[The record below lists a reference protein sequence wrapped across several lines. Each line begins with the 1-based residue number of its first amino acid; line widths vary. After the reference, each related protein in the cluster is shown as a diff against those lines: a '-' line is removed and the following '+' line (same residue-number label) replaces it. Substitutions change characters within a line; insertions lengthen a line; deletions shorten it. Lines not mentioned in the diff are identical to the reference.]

1 MTTKSLCSGQIYSE
15 NVSIIFFVHF
25 NEKLGEW
32 MNTVNNQTPVPS
44 THSTKEILTILEK
57 VFYDQ
62 DIKIKTS
69 EVIKL
74 TSQFSAID
82 LGYAAIHI
90 SSSHRHL
97 LYSNLPSCEDKIQF
111 ILNTD
116 SDTRSILFER
126 LSDFELKKLF
136 ESMPSDEAVWVMED
150 MKEEKIKKVFS
161 LISPKKAYRIFEL
174 KRHAINSA
182 GRLMTSDFFAFTMDM
197 TIQAAV
203 AFIRDNPNIDFN
215 RGVFII
221 NKDKELI
228 GYVPSRNLIV
238 NPPDTPLK
246 RVITPVVHKVSPNNS
261 REEVIEIVE
270 KYKIS
275 SLPVVDEK
283 NNLLGVITHEDV
295 LEAVEDS
302 QDEIFAHIAGV
313 NDNIDYQSSLWKL
326 FFARAPWLVV
336 TLMAGLINVFVMS
349 FFQKYEG
356 GLLTFVLFFVPL
368 ITGMSG
374 NIGIQSSTILVR
386 NLAIGSFSN
395 STKKEMVLKEL
406 TTGVFTGIVFGLSC
420 GVITYLL
427 NSFFGSILNISP
439 LAVSIIV
446 GMGLIGACF
455 AGAFLGVASPLF
467 FSKVGIDPAV
477 SSGPIVT
484 AFNDSFSMI
493 IYFLIAWLISNIFF

>member
-1 MTTKSLCSGQIYSE
+1 MDTA
-15 NVSIIFFVHF
+15 
-25 NEKLGEW
+25 
-32 MNTVNNQTPVPS
+32 NNQNSVPS
-44 THSTKEILTILEK
+44 SHSTKEILTVLEK
-57 VFYDQ
+57 VFHDQ
-62 DIKIKTS
+62 DIKIKTP
-69 EVIKL
+69 EIIKL
-74 TSQFSAID
+74 ISQFSAID
-82 LGYAAIHI
+82 LGYVAGHI
-90 SSSHRHL
+90 SSNHRHL
-97 LYSNLPSCEDKIQF
+97 LYSQLPSCDDKIQF

-116 SDTRSILFER
+116 SETRSALFER
-126 LSDFELKKLF
+126 LSDVELKRLF
-136 ESMPSDEAVWVMED
+136 EAMPSDEAVWIMED
-150 MKEEKIKKVFS
+150 MKEEKIKKVFG
-161 LISPKKAYRIFEL
+161 LISQKKAYRIFEL

-182 GRLMTSDFFAFTMDM
+182 GRLMTSDFFAFTMNIS
-197 TIQAAV
+197 IQSAV
-203 AFIRDNPNIDFN
+203 EFIRDNPNINFN

-221 NKDKELI
+221 NENRELL

-238 NPPDTPLK
+238 NSPDTPLK
-246 RVITPVVHKVSPNNS
+246 RVITPVVHKVSANTS

-283 NNLLGVITHEDV
+283 NVLLGVITHEDV
-295 LEAVEDS
+295 LEAVEDT

-313 NDNIDYQSSLWKL
+313 NENIDYQSSLWKL

-336 TLMAGLINVFVMS
+336 TLMAGLLNVFVMS

-395 STKKEMVLKEL
+395 STKKEMVMKEL
-406 TTGVFTGIVFGLSC
+406 TTGVFTGLVFGLSC
-420 GVITYLL
+420 GIITYLL
-427 NSFFGSILNISP
+427 NSCFSGILNINP

-446 GMGLIGACF
+446 GVGLIGACF

-484 AFNDSFSMI
+484 AFNDCFSMV
-493 IYFLIAWLISNIFF
+493 IYFLIARLVSSVFF

>member
-1 MTTKSLCSGQIYSE
+1 
-15 NVSIIFFVHF
+15 
-25 NEKLGEW
+25 
-32 MNTVNNQTPVPS
+32 MNTVKDQSLVPS
-44 THSTKEILTILEK
+44 SPSTKEILSVLEK
-57 VFYDQ
+57 VFHDQ
-62 DIKIKTS
+62 DIKIKTP
-69 EVIKL
+69 EVIKVVN
-74 TSQFSAID
+74 QFSAID
-82 LGYAAIHI
+82 LGYVAGHI
-90 SSSHRHL
+90 SSTHRHL
-97 LYSNLPSCEDKIQF
+97 LFSNLPTCEGKIQF

-116 SDTRSILFER
+116 SETRSVLFER
-126 LSDFELKKLF
+126 LSDVELKKLF
-136 ESMPSDEAVWVMED
+136 EMMPPDEAVWVMED
-150 MKEEKIKKVFS
+150 MNEEKIKKVFG

-182 GRLMTSDFFAFTMDM
+182 GRLMTSDFFAFTMDIS
-197 TIQAAV
+197 IQSAV
-203 AFIRDNPNIDFN
+203 EFIRDNPGINFN
-215 RGVFII
+215 RGVFIV
-221 NKDKELI
+221 NETKEI
-228 GYVPSRNLIV
+228 VGYVPARNLIV

-246 RVITPVVHKVSPNNS
+246 RVITPVVHKVSPNTS

-275 SLPVVDEK
+275 SLPVVDE
-283 NNLLGVITHEDV
+283 NNVLLGVITHEDV

-302 QDEIFAHIAGV
+302 QDEIFAHIAGI

-395 STKKEMVLKEL
+395 NTKKEMVLKEL
-406 TTGVFTGIVFGLSC
+406 STGVFTGLVFGISC

-427 NSFFGSILNISP
+427 NSYFGNILNISP

-446 GMGLIGACF
+446 GVGLIGACF
-455 AGAFLGVASPLF
+455 AGAFLGVVSPLF

-484 AFNDSFSMI
+484 AFNDSFSMV